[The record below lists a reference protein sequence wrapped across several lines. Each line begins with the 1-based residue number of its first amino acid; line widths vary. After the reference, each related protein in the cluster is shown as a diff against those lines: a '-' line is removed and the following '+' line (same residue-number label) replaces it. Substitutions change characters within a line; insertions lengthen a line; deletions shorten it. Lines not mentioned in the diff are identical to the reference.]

1 MIAYLFEF
9 LLIQPIANVFVV
21 LYYYTN
27 SFLVSLLLLTIGFKI
42 FLYPLYKKQIIS
54 AQNVK
59 EAQPRIVAIREKY
72 KNNQLK
78 QQEELS
84 KLYKEIGYK
93 PLGCITTFAVQF
105 PFLIAVYN
113 VINKISSGDQ
123 IYIYNKV
130 RAFLNLSSDFS
141 INLVSWGVDFG
152 ESVKNIW
159 DSGIRGGGAFP
170 YVLIFVLVI
179 LSQSLVSYISF
190 MQTSADK
197 KDDKDKKD
205 IDKNKKELKKDD
217 DPMAN
222 MMGMMGGNQKQ
233 FFIFNTLIM
242 AFFLGTVA
250 WRVATG
256 LNLYWIFQSILLLL
270 QQVLVRRLSKN
281 KQPQAGKNTKKV
293 TDKLNKKSNGIVNT
307 KSNK

>member
-54 AQNVK
+54 AQKMK
-59 EAQPRIVAIREKY
+59 EAQPRIVAIREKF
-72 KNNQLK
+72 KKDQLK
-78 QQEELS
+78 QQEEIS

-93 PLGCITTFAVQF
+93 PLGCITTFVVQF

-130 RAFLNLSSDFS
+130 RAFLNLSSDFR
-141 INLVSWGVDFG
+141 INLVSWGIDFG

-159 DSGIRGGGAFP
+159 DNGIRGGGAFP

-179 LSQSLVSYISF
+179 LAQSVVSYISF
-190 MQTSADK
+190 LQSSSDK
-197 KDDKDKKD
+197 KEDGK
-205 IDKNKKELKKDD
+205 KKEIEKKKTSEED

-233 FFIFNTLIM
+233 FFMFNTLIM

-250 WRVATG
+250 WRVSAG

-270 QQVLVRRLSKN
+270 QQVLIRKLYIKEKPINSNKN
-281 KQPQAGKNTKKV
+281 KKEIN
-293 TDKLNKKSNGIVNT
+293 KLNKKSNGSVNS